1 MIFAGSHHLFA
12 ILIIL
17 VGAVFSVNAQKL
29 TFSGA
34 FAGASLAAFIYVFA
48 GYTGL
53 AMLTAFFITGTLATF
68 WKKEEKQ
75 KILDADTHQIKR
87 NAAQVVANAAI
98 PALLSALIYPYP
110 EYKSLLQLMIGGSLA
125 SATADTLSS
134 ELGMIYG
141 RRFYNILS
149 LKSEAKGL
157 DGVVSLEG
165 TLIGVAGAAFIALI
179 YTFGYRLNDGFWI
192 IVVAGIAGNFI
203 DSLLGA
209 ALERKGLLTNDL
221 INFFNTFSAALVSGL
236 LFCVYH

>member
-1 MIFAGSHHLFA
+1 MIFAENHHLFA

-17 VGAVFSVNAQKL
+17 FGAIFSVNAQKL

-34 FAGASLAAFIYVFA
+34 FAGAFLAVCIYVFA

-68 WKKEEKQ
+68 WRKEEKR
-75 KILDADTHQIKR
+75 KIVDTGTHQIKR
-87 NAAQVVANAAI
+87 NTTQVLANAAI
-98 PALLSALIYPYP
+98 PALLSALIYLYP
-110 EYKSLLQLMIGGSLA
+110 EHKALLQLMIGGSLA

-157 DGVVSLEG
+157 DGVISLEG
-165 TLIGVAGAAFIALI
+165 TLIGVAGAALIALI

-192 IVVAGIAGNFI
+192 IVLAGSAGNLV

-209 ALERKGLLTNDL
+209 ALERKGLISNDL
-221 INFFNTFSAALVSGL
+221 INFFNTVSAALISGL
-236 LFCVYH
+236 LFYINS